1 MEKVIEKVK
10 IQIIAT
16 NEDPNKID
24 AGSGPSLVLLNVEI
38 PKEEYKEEHFVEV
51 VSVSLQ
57 MWRISS
63 ALRCMVVRKDNLNR
77 VVYVR

>member
-38 PKEEYKEEHFVEV
+38 PKDKYKEEHFAEV
-51 VSVSLQ
+51 VSMSLQ
-57 MWRISS
+57 MWHIAS

>member
-1 MEKVIEKVK
+1 MEKVK

-16 NEDPNKID
+16 NEDANKID
-24 AGSGPSLVLLNVEI
+24 AGSCPSLVLLNVDV
-38 PKEEYKEEHFVEV
+38 PKEKYTEELFAEV
-51 VSVSLQ
+51 VSMSLQ
-57 MWRISS
+57 LWRISS

>member
-1 MEKVIEKVK
+1 MEKVK

-16 NEDPNKID
+16 NEDANKIG
-24 AGSGPSLVLLNVEI
+24 AGSGSSLVLLNVEI
-38 PKEEYKEEHFVEV
+38 PKDKYTEEYFAEV
-51 VSVSLQ
+51 VSVSLR

>member
-1 MEKVIEKVK
+1 MEKVK
-10 IQIIAT
+10 IQVIAT
-16 NEDPNKID
+16 NEDANKID
-24 AGSGPSLVLLNVEI
+24 VGSGPSLVLLNFEI
-38 PKEEYKEEHFVEV
+38 PKDKYTEEHFAEV
-51 VSVSLQ
+51 VSMSLQ

>member
-1 MEKVIEKVK
+1 MEKVK

-16 NEDPNKID
+16 NEGANKID
-24 AGSGPSLVLLNVEI
+24 AGSGPSLVLLSVEI
-38 PKEEYKEEHFVEV
+38 PKEKYTEEHFAEV
-51 VSVSLQ
+51 VTASLQ

-63 ALRCMVVRKDNLNR
+63 ALRCMVVRKDNFNR

>member
-1 MEKVIEKVK
+1 MEKVK

-16 NEDPNKID
+16 NEDANKID
-24 AGSGPSLVLLNVEI
+24 AGSGPSLVLLSVEI
-38 PKEEYKEEHFVEV
+38 PKEKYTEEHFAEV
-51 VSVSLQ
+51 VSMSLQ
-57 MWRISS
+57 LWRISS

>member
-1 MEKVIEKVK
+1 MEKVKL
-10 IQIIAT
+10 QIIAT
-16 NEDPNKID
+16 NEDANKID
-24 AGSGPSLVLLNVEI
+24 AGSGSSLVLLNVEI
-38 PKEEYKEEHFVEV
+38 PKDKYTEEHFAEF
-51 VSVSLQ
+51 VSMSLQ